1 MEDMSKAL
9 IIAGSVL
16 ISILIISLLMY
27 FARSVGVLARGEE
40 KVQITEEIAEFNAG
54 FEIYEKSLMYG
65 TDVLSCLNKA
75 QNNNQKYVNNS
86 HFSRDNLDYTTREE
100 YLINVEVK
108 IKTPIVETINVYKLD
123 DKGKRVIDVTNT
135 YSGNASAGI
144 SAVKPFGSTEPH
156 FKVPTVT
163 WYYFNNNGKVTKQ
176 SGTYASV
183 LWPQNYATTFNLKT
197 AELNTVISANMN
209 AGDEPYRL
217 YSTGTDDGDIGIL
230 SALLS
235 TATETEQTIINPDSD
250 QYGSWHSMVWKTA
263 AHDFK
268 TRKFKCTGVEYS
280 EETTRICLLKFEEI

>member
-27 FARSVGVLARGEE
+27 FAKNVGILARGEE
-40 KVQITEEIAEFNAG
+40 KVQVTEEIAEFNAG

-86 HFSRDNLDYTTREE
+86 HFSRDNLSYKTREE

-108 IKTPIVETINVYKLD
+108 IKTPIVETINVYKVD
-123 DKGKRVIDVTNT
+123 NKGKKVIDVSTT

-144 SAVKPFGSTEPH
+144 SAVKPFGNTEPR
-156 FKVPTVT
+156 FKVPSVT
-163 WYYFNNNGKVTKQ
+163 WYYFNNNGKVSKQ
-176 SGTYASV
+176 SGTYSSI
-183 LWPQNYATTFNLKT
+183 LWPQNYSTSFVLKT
-197 AELNTVISANMN
+197 AELNTVLAANMSS
-209 AGDEPYRL
+209 EPYRL
-217 YSTGTDDGDIGIL
+217 YSTGTDDGNIGKL

-235 TATETEQTIINPDSD
+235 TATQTEQTVINPNPDL
-250 QYGSWHSMVWKTA
+250 YGDWNSMVWKSA

-268 TRKFKCTGVEYS
+268 TRKFKCTGLKYS
-280 EETTRICLLKFEEI
+280 EITTRICLLKFEEI

>member
-27 FARSVGVLARGEE
+27 FARSISVLE
-40 KVQITEEIAEFNAG
+40 KGKRNVQITEEVAEFNAG

-100 YLINVEVK
+100 YLINVEVR
-108 IKTPIVETINVYKLD
+108 IKKAIVETVNVYTLDDRGKKVINVSD
-123 DKGKRVIDVTNT
+123 T
-135 YSGNASAGI
+135 YNS
-144 SAVKPFGSTEPH
+144 VKPFGTNDPH
-156 FKVPTVT
+156 FKLPTVT
-163 WYYFNNNGKVTKQ
+163 WYYFNNNGKVTKKT
-176 SGTYASV
+176 GNYADV
-183 LWPQNYATTFNLKT
+183 LWEGYPQNRTFSLKT
-197 AELNTVISANMN
+197 NELNTVIKANMN
-209 AGDEPYRL
+209 ASDEPYRL
-217 YSTGTDDGDIGIL
+217 YSTGTDDGKIGKL
-230 SALLS
+230 AALLS
-235 TATETEQTIINPDSD
+235 TATETEQTIINPDSSL
-250 QYGSWHSMVWKTA
+250 YGEWHSVVWKTA

-280 EETTRICLLKFEEI
+280 EQSTRICLLKFEEI